1 MHSSQLVKMTKQ
13 PNPLDLV
20 VPFVVMDLE
29 NGKKKAVFGVPKENA
44 SSLVVY
50 PILCR
55 GG

>member
-29 NGKKKAVFGVPKENA
+29 NGKKKAVVSTDSFNMHTVIVLHKR
-44 SSLVVY
+44 
-50 PILCR
+50 I
-55 GG
+55 